1 MAWRGCLWE
10 GQIWYNKGTMR
21 SRWTLFTAMGIPVR
35 ADLSVLVLAVY
46 VVFSTL
52 PHVGVGLFLTAALLV
67 SILLHELAHSAVA
80 VAFGGQVRDITLQ
93 LLGGCAMIT
102 RMPPRPSHEV
112 LMAAAGPVCSLALAA
127 LCWTLAGAFPTRVV
141 VGTLGPYEVTKSA
154 PNPWLG
160 LAAGLNL
167 GLALFNLVPAFPMDG
182 GRILRAGLQCLGRA
196 KVAATEIA
204 VRVGQGFAVLWA
216 VICVLDFAGVRFHAP
231 AGWPWALQLIFD
243 IVFGSG
249 GILLLLI
256 AYMIWVSGKRELEY
270 VRYEETYGGWR

>member
-1 MAWRGCLWE
+1 
-10 GQIWYNKGTMR
+10 MR
-21 SRWTLFTAMGIPVR
+21 SRWTLFNVMGIPVR
-35 ADLSVLVLAVY
+35 ADVSVLVLALY
-46 VVFSTL
+46 VVVTTF
-52 PHVGVGLFLTAALLV
+52 PHLDVGLFLTAALLV
-67 SILLHELAHSAVA
+67 SIVLHELAHSAVA

-93 LLGGCAMIT
+93 LLGGCAAIT

-127 LCWTLAGAFPTRVV
+127 LCGVLSEAFPTRYV
-141 VGTLGPYEVTKSA
+141 VGTLGPYELTESA
-154 PNPWLG
+154 PNLWLS

-182 GRILRAGLQCLGRA
+182 GRILRAALRCLGKG
-196 KVAATEIA
+196 KVAATAIA
-204 VRVGQGFAVLWA
+204 VAVGRGIAVLWA
-216 VICVLDFAGVRFHAP
+216 AVCVLDFVGVRFRASAEWP
-231 AGWPWALQLIFD
+231 EAGQLLFN

-270 VRYEETYGGWR
+270 VRYEETFNGGWR